1 MALFISSAGLELG
14 FSPNN
19 GEKFTLEELQGL
31 VGGYIERVPMSNGKS
46 MYVNEEGK
54 LNGLP
59 YNEKA
64 TQILRHQGRIPN
76 DHIVGDVIILSN
88 KEED

>member
-1 MALFISSAGLELG
+1 
-14 FSPNN
+14 
-19 GEKFTLEELQGL
+19 
-31 VGGYIERVPMSNGKS
+31 MSNGKS

-64 TQILRHQGRIPN
+64 TQILRQQGRIPN
-76 DHIVGDVIILSN
+76 DYIVGDVVILSN
-88 KEED
+88 EEED

>member
-1 MALFISSAGLELG
+1 MALFISSAGLELS

-19 GEKFTLEELQGL
+19 REKFTLEELQRL

-64 TQILRHQGRIPN
+64 T
-76 DHIVGDVIILSN
+76 
-88 KEED
+88 

>member
-1 MALFISSAGLELG
+1 
-14 FSPNN
+14 
-19 GEKFTLEELQGL
+19 
-31 VGGYIERVPMSNGKS
+31 MSNGKS

-88 KEED
+88 EEEE